1 MNIELVVF
9 DLAGTT
15 VKDNR
20 DVHRVLQ
27 RALHQHDVHITIDEA
42 NEVMG
47 LPKPV
52 AIRGLLEKRYK
63 NSSLITDALVNRIHD
78 LFVSE
83 MISFYQTSPEVA
95 EKEGVT
101 DTFKI
106 LRKKG
111 IKVGVDTGFS
121 RQIVQPL
128 LDRLG
133 WVKNKLIDGSVTS
146 DEVRRGRPHP
156 DLIYQLML
164 QTGVADPK
172 RVMKVGDTASDIQE
186 GKAAG
191 CGKIVGIT
199 SGAFSEEAL
208 WNESP
213 TNLINS
219 IPDILKLAD

>member
-1 MNIELVVF
+1 MEIELVVF

-27 RALHQHDVHITIDEA
+27 WALHQHDVHITIDEA

-52 AIRGLLEKRYK
+52 AIRWLLEKRCK
-63 NSSLITDALVNRIHD
+63 DPNLVTAAFVAKIHD
-78 LFVSE
+78 LFVGE
-83 MISFYQTSPEVA
+83 MISFYRTSPEVG

-101 DTFKI
+101 DTFKT
-106 LRKKG
+106 LREKG

-133 WVKNKLIDGSVTS
+133 WVKNSLIDGSVTS
-146 DEVRRGRPHP
+146 DEVKRGRPHP
-156 DLIYQLML
+156 DLIYQLMI

-191 CGKIVGIT
+191 CGKTVGIT
-199 SGAFSEEAL
+199 SGAFSEEVL
-208 WNESP
+208 RNESP
-213 TNLINS
+213 TNLVNS
-219 IPDILKLAD
+219 IPDILKLIE